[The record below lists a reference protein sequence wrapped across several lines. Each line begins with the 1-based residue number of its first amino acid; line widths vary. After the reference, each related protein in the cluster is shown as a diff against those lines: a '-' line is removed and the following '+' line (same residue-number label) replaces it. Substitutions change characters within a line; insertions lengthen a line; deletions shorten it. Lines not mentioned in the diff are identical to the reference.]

1 MNSTT
6 SVCIGLPAETSD
18 RLTGDGTPATRFY
31 LVHLGGALGVFAAGL
46 FLIRSFDLDWQV
58 SRFFFDAARGTFAL
72 RDDWFLER
80 VAHVAAKNAV
90 VLFALATLVA
100 ALASFRIGALVR
112 YRRLLWFVFLAML
125 LSSSAVSGLKAIT
138 GMHCPYDLRDF
149 GGQLPYAGLFESLP
163 AGVAPGK
170 CWPGGHASAGFCLF
184 GLYFAAR
191 ALDRPRLALSLLAG
205 VLVFGFA
212 LGTARV
218 AQGAH
223 FVSHNLWSALIC
235 WLVVLGLYEAMIRR
249 RALREGN

>member
-1 MNSTT
+1 M
-6 SVCIGLPAETSD
+6 
-18 RLTGDGTPATRFY
+18 RFY
-31 LVHLGGALGVFAAGL
+31 LVHLGGALGIFSVAL
-46 FLIRSFDLDWQV
+46 LLILNFDLDWRI
-58 SRFFFDAARGTFAL
+58 SRFFFDAAHGTFPL
-72 RDDWFLER
+72 HDDWFLER
-80 VAHVAAKNAV
+80 VAHVAARNAV
-90 VLFALATLVA
+90 VLFGLATLVA
-100 ALASFRIGALVR
+100 AVASFRIRALAR

-125 LSSSAVSGLKAIT
+125 LPSSAVSGLKAAT

-149 GGQLPYAGLFESLP
+149 GGQLPYVGLLESLP
-163 AGVAPGK
+163 AGMAPGK

-191 ALDRPRLALSLLAG
+191 ALNRRRLAAHLLGG

-235 WLVVLGLYEAMIRR
+235 WLVTLGLYEATIRR
-249 RALREGN
+249 RPFPKGD